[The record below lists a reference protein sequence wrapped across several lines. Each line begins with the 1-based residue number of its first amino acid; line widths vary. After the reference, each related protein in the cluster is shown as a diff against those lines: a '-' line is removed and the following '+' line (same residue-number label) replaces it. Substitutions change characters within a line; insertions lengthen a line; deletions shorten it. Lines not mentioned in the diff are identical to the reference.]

1 MTQSEAIRSV
11 AAASRR
17 TRHDLVALRTAEAAR
32 RAEAVSEAR
41 ARAGV
46 DEAALRRAR
55 EAWVASLPH
64 DTAALWLALCDVSDP
79 ELPISLVDLGL
90 IYDIRRVDTHVDVD
104 CTFTASACPCMAF
117 IKEDI
122 RDRLLEEPNVS
133 SVQVHEVWD
142 PPWTVERMTE
152 EGRAV
157 LRGAGVTV

>member
-1 MTQSEAIRSV
+1 MTQSEAMRSV

-17 TRHDLVALRTAEAAR
+17 TRHDLVALRTAEAVR
-32 RAEAVSEAR
+32 REEAVAEAR
-41 ARAGV
+41 LRAGV
-46 DEAALRRAR
+46 DEAALKRAR
-55 EAWVASLPH
+55 EEWVAALPV

-90 IYDIRRVDTHVDVD
+90 IYDIRRDGPQVEVD

-122 RDRLLEEPNVS
+122 RDRLLEEAGVS
-133 SVQVHEVWD
+133 SVRVHEVWD
-142 PPWTVERMTE
+142 PPWTVDRMTD

-157 LRGAGVTV
+157 LRGAGVTA

>member
-1 MTQSEAIRSV
+1 MMQTEAMRAA

-17 TRHDLVALRTAEAAR
+17 TRHDLVALRTADAAR
-32 RAEAVSEAR
+32 REAAVAESRV
-41 ARAGV
+41 RAGV
-46 DEAALRRAR
+46 DEEALTRAR
-55 EAWVASLPH
+55 LAWQASLPAE
-64 DTAALWLALCDVSDP
+64 TAALWLALCEVSDP

-90 IYDIRRVDTHVDVD
+90 IYDIRLQGTHVDVD

-122 RDRLLEEPNVS
+122 RDRLLREPAIE
-133 SVQVHEVWD
+133 SVHVHEVWD
-142 PPWTVERMTE
+142 PPWTIDRMTE

>member
-1 MTQSEAIRSV
+1 MTQTEAMRAA

-17 TRHDLVALRTAEAAR
+17 TRHDLVAVRTAEAAR
-32 RAEAVSEAR
+32 REEAVAEARV
-41 ARAGV
+41 RAGI
-46 DEAALRRAR
+46 DEQALARLRR
-55 EAWVASLPH
+55 EWQASLPA
-64 DTAALWLALCDVSDP
+64 DTAALWIGLCDVSDP

-90 IYDIRRVDTHVDVD
+90 IYDIRRSGTHIDVD

-122 RDRLLEEPNVS
+122 RDRLLEEADVE
-133 SVQVHEVWD
+133 SVDVHEVWD

>member
-1 MTQSEAIRSV
+1 MRDV

-17 TRHDLVALRTAEAAR
+17 TRHDLVRMRTETAAAQREAAIG
-32 RAEAVSEAR
+32 EAR

-46 DEAALRRAR
+46 DETQLAAARA
-55 EAWVASLPH
+55 AWVRSLPAA
-64 DTAALWLALCDVSDP
+64 TAGLWIALCDVSDP

-90 IYDIRRVDTHVDVD
+90 IYDIRRTAAHVDVD

-122 RDRLLEEPNVS
+122 RDRLLQESGVE
-133 SVQVHEVWD
+133 SVDVHEVWD
-142 PPWTVERMTE
+142 PPWTVDRMSA